1 MRKLGLALALA
12 SALAMSTFT
21 AQPARADGGAVI
33 AAVIITAVV
42 VKLLVKGHVWAPAPV
57 VVAPRKVKRRKK

>member
-1 MRKLGLALALA
+1 MRKLGLALALS

-21 AQPARADGGAVI
+21 AQPARADGGVI

-42 VKLLVKGHVWAPAPV
+42 VKLLVKGHVWAPHK
-57 VVAPRKVKRRKK
+57 VVAVKKARKRGK